1 MVQWLRIH
9 LAMQGTWVRP
19 LVQDDSTCYRA
30 AKPDHAP
37 VAEPV
42 LRNPRTTTTEADMPR
57 LMRGTHPEPV
67 LCNTGGHCRSSSHT
81 ATAEWAQSLQLES
94 PCTAT
99 KTQCNQNK

>member
-42 LRNPRTTTTEADMPR
+42 LRNPGEGYFR
-57 LMRGTHPEPV
+57 LHFNFDF
-67 LCNTGGHCRSSSHT
+67 LFLKLNYLGGGVGAMIFSVCCVSY
-81 ATAEWAQSLQLES
+81 
-94 PCTAT
+94 
-99 KTQCNQNK
+99 